1 MLIVLAVTICVI
13 VALAALAFGLR
24 RKAAR
29 RAGETDPYQRGLD
42 AMIAGERESAVRHLA
57 AAVRADPRNVDAY
70 IKLGNLLRER
80 GQTKQA
86 IQIHRELLVKR
97 RLPRGTRSQI
107 VRSLVLDLVDAGRWQ
122 EVLDQIQT
130 LPRAERSSRE
140 VLRVA
145 RDAHENLGQLD
156 RALHA
161 HRELVKGGRLIDEPS
176 TGVYRAHLGVRA
188 LESGDKARAAAE
200 FLAAVKEDPDHTV
213 VANLYLGD
221 LAMEKE
227 DPGRAAAFWMKI
239 VTDQPDCAY
248 LAFER
253 LERAYFELGD
263 FGRMVRIYEEIAAGA
278 PTNVHAL
285 CGISKMLERKGAIDE
300 AVRTAREAVKHEG
313 TTFAGHQ
320 RLLEVLVRNE
330 RYEEAAKEGAALLD
344 RLADEAGPRSCPR
357 CGVSLTTAGW
367 RCPKCRA
374 WIDAC

>member
-1 MLIVLAVTICVI
+1 MLTFVVIAICAVIL
-13 VALAALAFGLR
+13 LAAAAFLLR
-24 RKAAR
+24 RRATR
-29 RAGETDPYQRGLD
+29 RAELSDPYQLGLN
-42 AMIAGERESAVRHLA
+42 AMIAGERESAVRLLA
-57 AAVRADPRNVDAY
+57 AAVREDPRNVDAY

-80 GQTKQA
+80 GQTRQA
-86 IQIHRELLVKR
+86 TQIHRELLVKR
-97 RLPRGTRSQI
+97 RLPRSLRTQI
-107 VRSLVLDLVDAGRWQ
+107 VRSLVEDLVQAGRW
-122 EVLDQIQT
+122 
-130 LPRAERSSRE
+130 RE
-140 VLRVA
+140 VLEQIQALPRGERAEPVVLRTA
-145 RDAHENLGQLD
+145 RDAYENLGELD
-156 RALHA
+156 HALHA
-161 HRELVKGGRLIDEPS
+161 HRELLKSHKMGEPS
-176 TGVYRAHLGVRA
+176 TGVYRAHLGLLA
-188 LESGDKARAAAE
+188 LERGDKTRAAAE
-200 FLAAVKEDPDHTV
+200 FLAAVKEDPEHTV

-239 VTDQPDCAY
+239 VSDQPDCAY

-300 AVRTAREAVKHEG
+300 AIRTAREAIKHEG
-313 TTFAGHQ
+313 STFAGHQ

-330 RYEEAAKEGAALLD
+330 RFEEAAREASAFVK
-344 RLADEAGPRSCPR
+344 RLADEAGPRSCPE
-357 CGVSLTTAGW
+357 CGTSLTKADW